1 MAAVTKDVYF
11 IRHGESMYNK
21 WRRESF
27 RNPCV
32 LCCVCDPMLFDAGLS
47 PAGEAQVRA
56 LHGELR
62 SAQHPW
68 LDEVELVVTSPLT
81 RAIETCLGAFF
92 PESSYITSPSTSN
105 TSNGVSAGEPAPEL
119 NILMGVTTLLRS
131 AARGHGYIVRCGNV
145 GSRPSCS
152 LRRTSNM
159 TTLDND
165 IWWYDI
171 ENVRKGGR
179 EPASHRA

>member
-32 LCCVCDPMLFDAGLS
+32 LCCVCDPKLFDAGLS

-81 RAIETCLGAFF
+81 RAIETPSELFSRNHHTSRPRAPRTRAMVCL
-92 PESSYITSPSTSN
+92 
-105 TSNGVSAGEPAPEL
+105 PANRLRKL
-119 NILMGVTTLLRS
+119 NILLGATT
-131 AARGHGYIVRCGNV
+131 RCAC
-145 GSRPSCS
+145 R
-152 LRRTSNM
+152 
-159 TTLDND
+159 
-165 IWWYDI
+165 
-171 ENVRKGGR
+171 
-179 EPASHRA
+179 